1 MQDAEIIKAVSF
13 RVNFIFSRP
22 AKRSDHVILPT
33 DLVVYPLLVT
43 IPTNCPIFC
52 VVEAAQ
58 PELLLVLFDLQFVGL
73 IVHIDHNCWVM
84 TRIPKKNHSINDS
97 ATVDQRSLM
106 HHWQVDVF
114 RHPFHCVVGLNRELL
129 VFVPQVRCMEPVSQT
144 ELLCHHCLG
153 T

>member
-1 MQDAEIIKAVSF
+1 MQDAEVIKAVSS

-73 IVHIDHNCWVM
+73 IFLIDQN
-84 TRIPKKNHSINDS
+84 
-97 ATVDQRSLM
+97 
-106 HHWQVDVF
+106 
-114 RHPFHCVVGLNRELL
+114 
-129 VFVPQVRCMEPVSQT
+129 
-144 ELLCHHCLG
+144 
-153 T
+153 